1 MPTTYLSKFPP
12 PISRPFPSPY
22 FLFPFIPP
30 SHPSFHHLVL
40 LHQRYT
46 DALVTGANRGLGLAF
61 TQLLAE
67 RPDVKIFATARDPAK
82 ADALNALAA
91 EKGNITVL
99 TWRADMWEDARVVK
113 GAIEKQAG
121 QLDVL
126 IANADTCLSH

>member
-1 MPTTYLSKFPP
+1 MIRVVVADDH
-12 PISRPFPSPY
+12 PIVRAG
-22 FLFPFIPP
+22 I
-30 SHPSFHHLVL
+30 VAL
-40 LHQRYT
+40 LQ
-46 DALVTGANRGLGLAF
+46 DADDIEVVGQTSDGDAAVAVT
-61 TQLLAE
+61 LAE